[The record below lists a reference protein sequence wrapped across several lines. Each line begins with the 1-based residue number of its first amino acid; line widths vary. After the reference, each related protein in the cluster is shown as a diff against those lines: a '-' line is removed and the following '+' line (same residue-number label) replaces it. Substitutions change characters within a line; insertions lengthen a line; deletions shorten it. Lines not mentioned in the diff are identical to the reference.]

1 MVKQKSAT
9 FNLAKGLSMAGIHSA
24 TTLWYRWPM
33 LAASGVAPG
42 RSRHAPEIELM
53 VSEKTSAAI
62 LGAFD
67 AYKELLRVTGAAMTG
82 RLDFTT
88 MSDAAMAIAYAGL
101 RPAFRTVK
109 NNSRRL
115 SRR

>member
-1 MVKQKSAT
+1 MVKQKTAT

-62 LGAFD
+62 QGTFD
-67 AYKELLRVTGAAMTG
+67 AYKELLRVAGAAMTG
-82 RLDFTT
+82 RIDFTT
-88 MSDAAMAIAYAGL
+88 MSDAEL
-101 RPAFRTVK
+101 P
-109 NNSRRL
+109 
-115 SRR
+115 